1 MSSNGQQ
8 GAAVAVH
15 KETTSEGEILFFM
28 SREPEVL
35 DANQLGRNN
44 LQKQK

>member
-15 KETTSEGEILFFM
+15 KETSEGEVLFFM
-28 SREPEVL
+28 SRETEVL
-35 DANQLGRNN
+35 DGNQLGRNKS
-44 LQKQK
+44 QKQ